1 MFWHSLGLHIS
12 RLCTLMDDNASL
24 NLSLQILAEL
34 IAKGGTVKGVIEE
47 KDLVQV
53 TVLTF
58 VTIWNH
64 SSSSI

>member
-1 MFWHSLGLHIS
+1 M
-12 RLCTLMDDNASL
+12 LCTLIDTNASL

-34 IAKGGTVKGVIEE
+34 ISKGGTVKAVIEE

-53 TVLTF
+53 IVLTF

>member
-1 MFWHSLGLHIS
+1 MS
-12 RLCTLMDDNASL
+12 RLCTLIDANASL

-34 IAKGGTVKGVIEE
+34 IAKGGTVKAVIEE

>member
-1 MFWHSLGLHIS
+1 
-12 RLCTLMDDNASL
+12 MDDNASL